1 LLRTKYIG
9 WVARLSSLPL
19 FPLGMVLYPGVVLP
33 LHIFEHRY
41 RRLVR
46 DLLEIDDGARLFG
59 VVAIKAGHEVGDH
72 DGTALHQIGCT
83 AELRYAE
90 AYEDGRFDI
99 IAAGMTRFRLLA
111 VEPTD
116 PPQAEVELLSD
127 ESSEQTPALARRVG
141 RQFAAY
147 RTALLAAQG
156 VLDQVDQEVPELPE
170 DPGELAYLVAAA
182 MILDVTD
189 KQLILE
195 TPTVDERLRLELSL
209 LRREASMVGGLSLR
223 PAVELPRAPYAAN

>member
-1 LLRTKYIG
+1 M
-9 WVARLSSLPL
+9 SELPL
-19 FPLGMVLYPGVVLP
+19 FPLGMVLFPGVVLP

-46 DLLEIDDGARLFG
+46 ELLEIDDGSRLFG
-59 VVAIKAGHEVGDH
+59 VVAIKAGHEVGGH
-72 DGTALHQIGCT
+72 DSTALHAVGCT

-99 IAAGMTRFRLLA
+99 IAAGMTRFRLVDVA
-111 VEPTD
+111 ATEPLR
-116 PPQAEVELLSD
+116 AEVELLPDDSSD
-127 ESSEQTPALARRVG
+127 SLVPLARRVG
-141 RQFAAY
+141 RQFSAY
-147 RTALLAAQG
+147 RLALLSAQG
-156 VLDQVDQEVPELPE
+156 IDDTAADEAPVLPD

-182 MILDVTD
+182 MILDLTD
-189 KQLILE
+189 KQRILE
-195 TPTVDERLRLELSL
+195 APTVEDRLRLELAL